1 MDLHIAFI
9 VPSCKSCKITLSHLT
24 ISFSGIQV
32 IYMMYFMVHEIRL
45 IESAIQ
51 LGRKHQKCPTN
62 ICNPQRK

>member
-32 IYMMYFMVHEIRL
+32 IYMMYFMVHGLRS
-45 IESAIQ
+45 IESAVE
-51 LGRKHQKCPTN
+51 LERKHQKCPTN